1 MEMKMQVSK
10 TLCFCVFMALVVPFS
25 MTGCSKKKPTDA
37 DAAAAAS
44 NGGSAEAATG
54 ETPGQDESLASPA
67 GQDGQGNFA
76 EGRTSG
82 PMLPVYFDYDSSRIE
97 GDQVSRVEHN
107 GDFLKEKKDK
117 KIRIEGNCDE
127 RGTREYNLALGERR
141 ANAAKKYL
149 IKLGVE
155 AGQLSTVSWGEEKP
169 LVFGQDEQS
178 WAQNRRADFVFAE

>member
-1 MEMKMQVSK
+1 MQVSK
-10 TLCFCVFMALVVPFS
+10 KLCLCVFMALVVPFAV
-25 MTGCSKKKPTDA
+25 TGCGKKKPAD

-44 NGGSAEAATG
+44 APGSGQEAAPTG
-54 ETPGQDESLASPA
+54 ETPGQNESLATPG
-67 GQDGQGNFA
+67 GQEGQGKFA

-82 PMLPVYFDYDSSRIE
+82 PMLPVYFEYDSSKVE
-97 GDQVSRVEHN
+97 GDQVSRIEHN
-107 GDFLKEKKDK
+107 GDFLKENKGK
-117 KIRIEGNCDE
+117 KIKIEGNCDE

-155 AGQLSTVSWGEEKP
+155 AGRLSTVSWGEEKP